1 MREVTAADVA
11 AFLSQG
17 DNPELVALAGEVVPI
32 VREMA
37 RSYTRG
43 RGFEPLAP
51 EWCSDGLAAVVTTAS
66 ARMISNPLQNQ
77 QSVGGVQQGAGF
89 VGWSLAELFVLN
101 GYRKRA
107 S

>member
-17 DNPELVALAGEVVPI
+17 DNPELVALAGQVVPI

-43 RGFEPLAP
+43 LGFSQENPAQ
-51 EWCSDGLAAVVTTAS
+51 CSEGLAAVITTAS

-77 QSVGGVQQGAGF
+77 QTVGGVTEGAGF